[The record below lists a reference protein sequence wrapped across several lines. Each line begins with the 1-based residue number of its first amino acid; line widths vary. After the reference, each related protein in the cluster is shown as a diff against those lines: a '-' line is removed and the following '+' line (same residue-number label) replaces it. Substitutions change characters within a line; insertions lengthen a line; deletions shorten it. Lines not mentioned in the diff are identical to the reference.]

1 MPEELIKQQSM
12 TYVKFEKEVVFTE
25 ELEEET
31 KSNGIKEIWNL
42 IDPIWKYSREQLV
55 KYMLQRIIYQTGIF
69 EMGILNL

>member
-1 MPEELIKQQSM
+1 MNEDNEEA
-12 TYVKFEKEVVFTE
+12 F
-25 ELEEET
+25 EEET

-69 EMGILNL
+69 EMIIFNL